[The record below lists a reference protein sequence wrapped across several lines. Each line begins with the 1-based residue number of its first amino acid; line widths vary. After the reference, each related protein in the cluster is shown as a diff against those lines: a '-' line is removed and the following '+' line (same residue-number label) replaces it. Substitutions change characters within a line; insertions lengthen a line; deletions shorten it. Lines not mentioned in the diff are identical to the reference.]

1 MHDARLTAV
10 RRCRQGKKMLT
21 TTWKR
26 RCGLTGSIAAVL
38 LSATG
43 VSFAAASIPS
53 SYFTFSTRS
62 SGSADSPTFGPLN
75 PMRLCSD
82 VQNSTSSTLLY
93 SRLMRNLQFSPDPVQ
108 RDYWPTYS
116 AAYGCNPN
124 TFNGSSGEG
133 YYTSASWA
141 SESTGHPGFVQITK

>member
-1 MHDARLTAV
+1 MWSRLRLQAGLVLRSRDPFRFGAVQPARNVGWSATMHDARLTAV

-43 VSFAAASIPS
+43 VSFAAASIPY

-62 SGSADSPTFGPLN
+62 SGSA
-75 PMRLCSD
+75 
-82 VQNSTSSTLLY
+82 
-93 SRLMRNLQFSPDPVQ
+93 
-108 RDYWPTYS
+108 YWPTYS